1 MTLKGRDCIVLA
13 RPFLFRSYQSPLYFA
28 CTVPT
33 SLSRLTADSVR
44 CCEGDTVIFRQLF
57 EPLSSTY
64 AYLLGCEEPRQAVL
78 IDPVLM
84 AVERDLAEFSRLDL
98 TLAYTL
104 FSLFLADHVTAA
116 LELKRRADSKIAAPA
131 YDRLPCV
138 DVGIEEGTPFDIGG
152 IRLRPLHTP
161 GHTEGH
167 YAYAMA
173 DRAFTGDAL
182 LIECCGHTKKQN
194 DDTETKKRS
203 VREKLFTLAEEGRG
217 D

>member
-1 MTLKGRDCIVLA
+1 MTLKGRDCIVQA

-33 SLSRLTADSVR
+33 SQSRLTADSVR

-64 AYLLGCEEPRQAVL
+64 TFLLGCEETRQAVL
-78 IDPVLM
+78 IDPVLI
-84 AVERDLAEFSRLDL
+84 AVERDLAEISRLDL

-104 FSLFLADHVTAA
+104 DSHIHADHVTAA
-116 LELKRRADSKIAAPA
+116 LELKRRAGSKIAAPA

-161 GHTEGH
+161 GHTDGH
-167 YAYAMA
+167 YAYTMA

-182 LIECCGHTKKQN
+182 LIEGYNHTKKQN
-194 DDTETKKRS
+194 NNTKTKKHN
-203 VREKLFTLAEEGRG
+203 KHKKHNTLAEE
-217 D
+217 